1 MTPWQVRKVVVE
13 LTAALLIVLS
23 SSSLRFA
30 AFSSCSHSLSAI
42 CASTCFVMIL
52 YVKVHGERGLLRC
65 DGCVCRY
72 FIFLGALKD
81 AVCGEWM
88 GGVRA
93 R

>member
-1 MTPWQVRKVVVE
+1 
-13 LTAALLIVLS
+13 
-23 SSSLRFA
+23 
-30 AFSSCSHSLSAI
+30 
-42 CASTCFVMIL
+42 MIL

-65 DGCVCRY
+65 GCVCRY

>member
-1 MTPWQVRKVVVE
+1 
-13 LTAALLIVLS
+13 
-23 SSSLRFA
+23 
-30 AFSSCSHSLSAI
+30 
-42 CASTCFVMIL
+42 MIL